1 MKSTRMRTHALE
13 NDADSSYNLTMRR
26 VIFGCFV
33 LAIAAF
39 ALYGF
44 NAVAG
49 QQADGDSNYVRC

>member
-1 MKSTRMRTHALE
+1 MPTRALE
-13 NDADSSYNLTMRR
+13 NEADSSYNLTMRR

-44 NAVAG
+44 NAAQG
-49 QQADGDSNYVRC
+49 SKLLAFIIDQAMPTIV